1 MEFFI
6 KRTATLPTIS
16 IDIIRNGKNDYER
29 DIIESGSTV
38 YFSMKNADTNEYK
51 IINED
56 TVVTENSIHFQFK
69 NKHTK
74 KNGRFIGEFIL
85 KTDNGVANL
94 DLKEDLFINIV
105 DSLAPATIPSMDPN
119 AVTSDNQCCG
129 NAAVLQLMRCV
140 FYQDFGFHVNNFSSG
155 SSITSF
161 IVDGIELLSSPFYFE
176 PQNNYII
183 VDGMEWYTNMVDA
196 LNSINVPNFTFTPND
211 FILFMGNSNV
221 DTLKGG
227 FFNVVFPT
235 NVSWNF
241 TVELS

>member
-74 KNGRFIGEFIL
+74 KRNFIQIL
-85 KTDNGVANL
+85 
-94 DLKEDLFINIV
+94 
-105 DSLAPATIPSMDPN
+105 
-119 AVTSDNQCCG
+119 
-129 NAAVLQLMRCV
+129 
-140 FYQDFGFHVNNFSSG
+140 
-155 SSITSF
+155 
-161 IVDGIELLSSPFYFE
+161 
-176 PQNNYII
+176 
-183 VDGMEWYTNMVDA
+183 
-196 LNSINVPNFTFTPND
+196 
-211 FILFMGNSNV
+211 
-221 DTLKGG
+221 
-227 FFNVVFPT
+227 
-235 NVSWNF
+235 
-241 TVELS
+241 